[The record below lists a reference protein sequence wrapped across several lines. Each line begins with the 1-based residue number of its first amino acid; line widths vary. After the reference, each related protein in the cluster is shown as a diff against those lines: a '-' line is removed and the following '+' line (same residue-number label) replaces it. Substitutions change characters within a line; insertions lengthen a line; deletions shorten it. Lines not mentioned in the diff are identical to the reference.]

1 VPADTYTAGG
11 AGIILMGTGNDNNNW
26 GTLLNTQGLQII
38 EDALTG
44 TVSFTVTGG
53 ALDLSVSPPP
63 AAPSQAR
70 FSHIILNGALTSTLT
85 VFVPNL
91 PKWWFVE
98 NSTNGAFP
106 VFFKAIGSN
115 TIEIPFGTMKIV
127 VSSGAA
133 AVRRLDAQE
142 VGEIADFACT
152 SPPAGYME
160 CNGAAVSRANHP
172 DLFNAIGT
180 TWGAGDGA
188 TTFNLPNF
196 TDTGRFR
203 RARTASVAVG
213 TYQSNQNAAHTHT
226 GQATGTTDATNIDHT
241 HNYSGTTGTES
252 AAHTH
257 TAQGSLLASAGI
269 PYNTVAAGTAFQ
281 LNTAPLGTESAL
293 HTHAYGG
300 TTAGMNQSNPHT
312 HTFTS
317 GVFTT
322 SSSGGSEA
330 RPETAV
336 VLTCIRY

>member
-1 VPADTYTAGG
+1 MAADIYTTGG

-26 GTLLNTQGLQII
+26 GVLLNTQGLQII
-38 EDALTG
+38 EDAITG
-44 TVSFTVTGG
+44 AASFSVTGG
-53 ALDLSVSPPP
+53 ALDLSGTPPP

-70 FSHIILNGALTSTLT
+70 FSHIILNGALTSALT

-115 TIEIPFGTMKIV
+115 VVEIPSGTMKIV

-133 AVRRLDAQE
+133 LVRRLDAQD
-142 VGEIADFACT
+142 VGEITDFACT

-160 CNGAAVSRANHP
+160 CNGAAITRANHP

-180 TWGAGDGA
+180 TWGAGDGV

-203 RARTASVAVG
+203 RSRTASIAVG
-213 TYQSNQNAAHTHT
+213 TYQANQNAAHTHT
-226 GQATGTTDATNIDHT
+226 GQVTGTTDVTVTDHAHAFSGTTSAMSTNQVHSHTVPTGGQLVSVRNDVANVGVVFQSGGTNTGSTNTDHT
-241 HNYSGTTGTES
+241 HT
-252 AAHTH
+252 
-257 TAQGSLLASAGI
+257 
-269 PYNTVAAGTAFQ
+269 
-281 LNTAPLGTESAL
+281 
-293 HTHAYGG
+293 YGG
-300 TTAGMNQSNPHT
+300 TTLGMSANHT

-317 GVFTT
+317 NPFTT
-322 SSSGGSEA
+322 ASSGGSEA
-330 RPETAV
+330 RPEVAII
-336 VLTCIRY
+336 LTCIRY